1 MRLSLV
7 SLNVWVDVALEISF
21 VVLLALVVLLAMVV
35 AGLAELGRDKLVS
48 CELEVRGTTF
58 LSATI
63 NKKKKLISTNSKKS
77 SQIDHVPMYEYSF
90 IVSG

>member
-7 SLNVWVDVALEISF
+7 SLNVWVDALEISF

-48 CELEVRGTTF
+48 
-58 LSATI
+58 
-63 NKKKKLISTNSKKS
+63 
-77 SQIDHVPMYEYSF
+77 
-90 IVSG
+90 

>member
-48 CELEVRGTTF
+48 
-58 LSATI
+58 
-63 NKKKKLISTNSKKS
+63 
-77 SQIDHVPMYEYSF
+77 
-90 IVSG
+90 